1 MKEQKEVLHELDELH
16 CTTSLEEYNN
26 LYRHTFR
33 KWSEKCSDFAYYFE
47 QQWNSGTSF
56 NQWKVYC
63 CPPGIA
69 TTNNALESFNT
80 MFKRSYTNHTRH
92 TLPALYDII
101 HDRLLVDLSRDI
113 ISARKVF
120 HMKRI
125 PERIAYVNANAI
137 NRDSYLIESYGSSM
151 RLVNK
156 ESHATYHVD
165 ANRSTCMCKYF
176 HKKGY
181 CKHLLFVF
189 SELNRDSDVIALQ
202 RTFKYKGNTKRT
214 KKMRGRT
221 KDALPALQKN

>member
-1 MKEQKEVLHELDELH
+1 MYPIFFSKMYSETNSQYIFVCVITLYLLWILFFAFRDALLSCFPGIYHLMCYFHVKQACQVKLRGKPVKEQKEVLHELDELH

-63 CPPGIA
+63 CPPDIA
-69 TTNNALESFNT
+69 TTNNALESFNA

-113 ISARKVF
+113 ISARKVKLEF
-120 HMKRI
+120 WI
-125 PERIAYVNANAI
+125 
-137 NRDSYLIESYGSSM
+137 
-151 RLVNK
+151 
-156 ESHATYHVD
+156 
-165 ANRSTCMCKYF
+165 
-176 HKKGY
+176 
-181 CKHLLFVF
+181 
-189 SELNRDSDVIALQ
+189 
-202 RTFKYKGNTKRT
+202 
-214 KKMRGRT
+214 
-221 KDALPALQKN
+221 